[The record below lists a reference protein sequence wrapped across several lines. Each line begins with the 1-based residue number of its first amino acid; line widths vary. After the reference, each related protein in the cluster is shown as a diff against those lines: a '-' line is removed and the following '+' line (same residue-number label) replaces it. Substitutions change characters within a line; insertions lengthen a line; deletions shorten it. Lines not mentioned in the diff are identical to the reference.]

1 MPPPL
6 ITLKDITLSFG
17 ETPLFTGA
25 ELTIHGNDRI
35 CLVGRNGAGKSTLL
49 KVIADITQSD
59 GGDRFVQP
67 GTRIAYLPQEPDFS
81 GYDTVKEFINSGLVE
96 QGPDSAYKADIYM
109 DALRIS
115 GDLDPATLSGGEARR
130 AALARVIAPE
140 PDILLLDEP
149 TNHLDMPTIQWL
161 EKELGRYRGAIVLIS
176 HDRRFLETLTR
187 TTFWLDRGI
196 VRRMDDGFSKFD
208 SWADEILTQ
217 ERTET
222 KKLDKLIAQEIVWS
236 HEGISARRKRNMG
249 RMSRLQ
255 DLRSERKSQIS
266 TPGQVKLIAR
276 SGNSSGKLVADV
288 ENIRKSYGGIV
299 ILDDFS
305 TRILRG
311 DKVGIVGPN
320 GAGKTTLVRVLLG
333 QVPPDS
339 GKVKLGTSLTPVF
352 LDQTRSQLDPEKTV
366 WDTLCGQGGDQVF
379 VGGIG
384 RHVVSYLKDFLF
396 APSQVKSPVGSLSGG
411 ERNRLLLA
419 KALAIPSNLLVLD
432 EPTNDL
438 DIDTLDILQEVL
450 SDYDG
455 TLLLVSHDR
464 DFLDRIVTS
473 TIVLEGDGQTQEYPG
488 GYSDYLVQKKAKAG
502 DIKAKNKGSKKSQ
515 NGAAK
520 KKEKLSYKHELA
532 LAELPKKIEEI
543 DRDIIKL
550 SRNLEN
556 TDQSVGISSE
566 LIKLSN
572 SLTDAIKTKES
583 LEEEWLNLEMKKEDL
598 TGA

>member
-6 ITLKDITLSFG
+6 ITLKDITLAFG

-25 ELTIHGNDRI
+25 ELAIHGNDRI

-49 KVIADITQSD
+49 KVIANISQAD
-59 GGDRFVQP
+59 GGERFVQP
-67 GTRIAYLPQEPDFS
+67 GTRIAYLPQEPDFT
-81 GYDTVKEFINSGLVE
+81 GYKSVREFVNEGLE
-96 QGPDSAYKADIYM
+96 DQGPDAAYKADIYM
-109 DALRIS
+109 EALGVS
-115 GDLDPATLSGGEARR
+115 GDLDPATLSGGESRR

-161 EKELGRYRGAIVLIS
+161 EQELGSYRGAIVLIS
-176 HDRRFLETLTR
+176 HDRRFLENLTR

-196 VRRMDDGFSKFD
+196 VRRMDEGFGRFD
-208 SWADEILTQ
+208 AWSDDILTREQ
-217 ERTET
+217 TES
-222 KKLDKLIAQEIVWS
+222 KKLDKLIAQETVWS
-236 HEGISARRKRNMG
+236 HQGISARRKRNMG
-249 RMSRLQ
+249 RMRRLR
-255 DLRSERKSQIS
+255 DLRRDRAAQIS
-266 TPGQVKLIAR
+266 TPGQVKLAAK

-288 ENIRKSYGGIV
+288 EDIGKSYGDTV
-299 ILDDFS
+299 ILEKFS

-311 DKVGIVGPN
+311 DKVGIIGPN
-320 GAGKTTLVRVLLG
+320 GAGKTTLVRILLG
-333 QVPPDS
+333 EIPPDR
-339 GKVKLGTSLTPVF
+339 GTIKLGTNLTPVF
-352 LDQTRSQLDPEKTV
+352 LDQTRSQLDSSKSV
-366 WDTLCGQGGDQVF
+366 WDTLCDQGGDQVF

-396 APSQVKSPVGSLSGG
+396 APSQAKSPVGSLSGG

-419 KALAIPSNLLVLD
+419 KALAMPSNLLVLD

-473 TIVLEGDGQTQEYPG
+473 TIVLEGDGQVQEYPG
-488 GYSDYLVQKKAKAG
+488 GYSDYLIQKQENKAPAASNNKVQEKS
-502 DIKAKNKGSKKSQ
+502 KGAS
-515 NGAAK
+515 AK
-520 KKEKLSYKHELA
+520 KKTKLSYKQERSLA
-532 LAELPKKIEEI
+532 MLPEQIEEL
-543 DRDIIKL
+543 DQKVKFL
-550 SRNLEN
+550 SKKMED
-556 TDQSVGISSE
+556 TDQSGGNSNE

-572 SLTDAIKTKES
+572 SLNELIKTKES
-583 LEEEWLNLEMKKEDL
+583 LEEEWIALELIKEDL
-598 TGA
+598 AES